1 MKLIPMPSLFRK
13 TQEKILNKKITIGD
27 MDLDPRLMKAIQKLP
42 IDSNGLPLYIHI
54 GKDFIIN
61 SKYIIAIFNIDYVKN
76 TKEYKAMYK
85 SLEEAGNIVV
95 VSDKKE
101 MSFILTEENNIK
113 EATKQSILI
122 IFHLKLMY
130 HHQVRGATFY

>member
-1 MKLIPMPSLFRK
+1 MYL
-13 TQEKILNKKITIGD
+13 
-27 MDLDPRLMKAIQKLP
+27 
-42 IDSNGLPLYIHI
+42 HI

-61 SKYIIAIFNIDYVKN
+61 SSKIIAIFNIDYVKN

-85 SLEEAGNIVV
+85 SLEEAGNIIV

-113 EATKQSILI
+113 KAYITNIGVNTIAKRMI
-122 IFHLKLMY
+122 
-130 HHQVRGATFY
+130 